1 MAIHPTAVVAPG
13 AAIAASAEIGPYCI
27 IGSNVTIA
35 DGCRLAAHVNVDG
48 HTQIGAGTVVA
59 PFASLGGRPQSTSY
73 RGEPTRLVIGS
84 NCDIRESV
92 TMNRGTAEGRGV
104 TEVGNNGFFMAY
116 SHVGHDCILG
126 NNIIFANSA
135 TLGGHCEVGDF
146 VFFGGLSAAHQFVR
160 IGAQAMIAGC
170 SGIRN
175 DVIPYGLASGQFAL
189 LEGMNVVGMRRRGF
203 THTRLKLI
211 REFYEELFHGVGQF
225 AARLEKMRSSGS
237 SDPAIVEILAFID
250 AGGKRPLTK
259 ANPRKT
265 VASASNEG

>member
-13 AAIAASAEIGPYCI
+13 AVIAASAEIGPYCI

-73 RGEPTRLVIGS
+73 RGEPTRLVIGA

-116 SHVGHDCILG
+116 SHVGHDCRVG
-126 NNIIFANSA
+126 DNVIFANGA
-135 TLGGHCEVGDF
+135 TLGGHCVIGDH
-146 VFFGGLSAAHQFVR
+146 VFMGGLSAAHQFTW
-160 IGAQAMIAGC
+160 IGAHAMV
-170 SGIRN
+170 SGITGIRG
-175 DVIPYGLASGQFAL
+175 DVIPFARVFGSVGRL
-189 LEGMNVVGMRRRGF
+189 NGINSLGMRRRAF
-203 THTRLKLI
+203 SPDSI
-211 REFYEELFHGVGQF
+211 RAVRAAYHMLFRGDGLLADRVNAVAAAHADDPGV
-225 AARLEKMRSSGS
+225 A
-237 SDPAIVEILAFID
+237 AIVAFVR
-250 AGGKRPLTK
+250 APRKRPLCQPT
-259 ANPRKT
+259 RGG
-265 VASASNEG
+265 VERED